1 MKLTDGRSFQVA
13 RRMVAVFQGFI
24 CDKLKILSFCFNT
37 AMKHL
42 LTLNDFKENIL
53 MMAFLLQIFIRKLLP
68 CQLCILLKHSSK
80 DVFSIYDSF
89 V

>member
-1 MKLTDGRSFQVA
+1 
-13 RRMVAVFQGFI
+13 
-24 CDKLKILSFCFNT
+24 
-37 AMKHL
+37 MKHL

-68 CQLCILLKHSSK
+68 RQLCILLKHSSK
-80 DVFSIYDSF
+80 DVFSNYDSF